1 MTRSACS
8 SFRLTASCSPVSQG
22 PATGWAALLIA
33 AALTAPAWG
42 AEDPGAR
49 ALQQNQLQRQQQQ
62 DALQLRMQQQNATQ
76 NRPADARRQPAP
88 EQLQIDQRQQQQQ
101 LHYRQAIEPGT
112 AQPSDDEAGRRA
124 KAQMELN
131 KAQEQSQQQLR
142 RFESGLR
149 QPPRSPESP
158 PKLD

>member
-1 MTRSACS
+1 
-8 SFRLTASCSPVSQG
+8 
-22 PATGWAALLIA
+22 
-33 AALTAPAWG
+33 
-42 AEDPGAR
+42 
-49 ALQQNQLQRQQQQ
+49 
-62 DALQLRMQQQNATQ
+62 MQQQNATQ

-88 EQLQIDQRQQQQQ
+88 EQLHIDQRQQQQQ
-101 LHYRQAIEPGT
+101 LHYRQAVEPGT

-142 RFESGLR
+142 RFESELR